1 MNADVAPPD
10 DMCGRREVEAFHQIL
25 EESDC
30 KRRCAFD
37 DPANISEEMSS
48 SPECL
53 PPYHSGENRITQ
65 PVIRVPRVTELIW
78 ADGESPEFLEIHH
91 DVGESS

>member
-1 MNADVAPPD
+1 MNADVAPPA

-37 DPANISEEMSS
+37 DPANISEEMSLP
-48 SPECL
+48 PECL
-53 PPYHSGENRITQ
+53 PPYHGGEKRISQ
-65 PVIRVPRVTELIW
+65 LVISVRKVVDPSW
-78 ADGESPEFLEIHH
+78 ADGKSLELLEIHH